1 MRVSSRFV
9 MRWIAVTIAASLIA
23 AVDGGFLRGWT
34 ALVPSRVWTGEVW
47 RLVTWP
53 LIEGS
58 PLQLVLTCV
67 AIYKFGGELAY
78 RWGDRRL
85 RRFMLQIVIAAGA
98 VTCVLVALTGAYYIV
113 RLGGWAVT
121 DALVIA
127 WARQFPDAP
136 LRLYEVLVLRGRDVV
151 RLTVAVAIVF
161 AIYFGPIYM
170 APELVACTAA
180 AGYPRGWLRR

>member
-1 MRVSSRFV
+1 M
-9 MRWIAVTIAASLIA
+9 TLAASLIGA
-23 AVDGGFLRGWT
+23 LDGGWLAGWT
-34 ALVPSRVWTGEVW
+34 ALVPSRIWTGEVW

-53 LIEGS
+53 LIERS

-85 RRFMLQIVIAAGA
+85 RRFVLQIVIAAAA
-98 VTCVLVALTGAYYIV
+98 VMCVLVALTRAYYIA
-113 RLGGWAVT
+113 RLGGWAIADV
-121 DALVIA
+121 LVIA
-127 WARQFPDAP
+127 WARQFPEAP
-136 LRLYEVLVLRGRDVV
+136 LQIYGVLVLRGREIV

-161 AIYFGPIYM
+161 AIFFGPVYM